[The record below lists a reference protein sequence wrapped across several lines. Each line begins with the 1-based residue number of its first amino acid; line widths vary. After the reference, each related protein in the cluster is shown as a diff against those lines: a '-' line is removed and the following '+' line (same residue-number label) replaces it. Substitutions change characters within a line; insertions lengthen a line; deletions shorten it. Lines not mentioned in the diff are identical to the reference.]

1 MKSFQD
7 MSLPIEL
14 EKALKSLSFT
24 TPTEIQAATIPIA
37 ATGADLIACAE
48 TGSGKTAAYA
58 IPTIVSLLADKT
70 KYALVLAPTRELA
83 QQIADVYRDLTKFS
97 DGLSVTALI
106 GGADI
111 QTQFRSLRKNPR
123 ILVATPGRLTDHLH
137 RKSVN
142 LTTTSILVLDEGDRM
157 LDMGFA
163 PQLDE
168 ILKFLPKKRQTSLF
182 TATLPEKVRKLAEKY
197 LSNPEQVNV
206 GRISLPV
213 ATISQSIIEVTGK
226 EKEDRLVDELN
237 KREGSVIVFAKTK
250 IKTDKLARVLKDY
263 GFAVDLIHGD
273 RSQGQ
278 RNKAIANFRNGK
290 SRILV
295 ATDVAA
301 RGIDIPQVAHVIN
314 FDLPMMLEDYVH
326 RIGRT
331 ARNGASGEAV
341 SFVTPDESRHWNMIA
356 KKYRI
361 VGVELKNKSVRGGGR
376 DFGDERRSRGPRSG
390 GGGRSDRRSSFGGRS
405 GEGSSERSGGEFRS
419 EKRQG
424 FRTADSADRSD
435 DRRDFRRNDRGEGFK
450 SESSSEGG
458 PFASFKKKPFE
469 RRSEDGGSFRKFD
482 KPKFEGER
490 SERPK
495 SDRQFDRPKFDKPKF
510 DRPKFEDGEGESSER
525 KFAKRPRSS
534 EGFKSEGKKEWG
546 FGEKREFKK
555 DDSKPFGRK
564 PFAGKKF
571 GSDRSEDK
579 SFGEKKFGEK
589 KFGSSAFGEK
599 RFGSAEGEA
608 GSKRY
613 SSKKAGEK
621 KFGGFKKSSGSFAG
635 GAKRSDRG
643 GSKTFSKSF

>member
-14 EKALKSLSFT
+14 EKALKSLNFT

-37 ATGADLIACAE
+37 ENGSDLIACAE

-58 IPTIVSLLADKT
+58 IPTVISLLADKS

-83 QQIADVYRDLTKFS
+83 QQIADVFRDLTKFS

-111 QTQFRSLRKNPR
+111 HTQFRSLRKNPR

-142 LTTTSILVLDEGDRM
+142 LNSTSILVLDEGDRM

-197 LSNPEQVNV
+197 LSNPEQINV

-213 ATISQSIIEVTGK
+213 ASITQSVIEMTGK

-237 KREGSVIVFAKTK
+237 KRENSVIVFAKTK

-278 RNKAIANFRNGK
+278 RNRAIANFRTGK

-356 KKYRI
+356 KKYKI
-361 VGVELKNKSVRGGGR
+361 VGVELKNKSARGGGR
-376 DFGDERRSRGPRSG
+376 DFGDERRGRSSSRSG
-390 GGGRSDRRSSFGGRS
+390 GGRNDRRSSFGGRS
-405 GEGSSERSGGEFRS
+405 RDGFSDRNEGEFKS

-424 FRTADSADRSD
+424 FRTSDSSDRRD
-435 DRRDFRRNDRGEGFK
+435 DRRDGFK
-450 SESSSEGG
+450 SEGSSEKG
-458 PFASFKKKPFE
+458 PFSSFKKKSFD
-469 RRSEDGGSFRKFD
+469 RRNDEGGSFKKFD
-482 KPKFEGER
+482 KPR
-490 SERPK
+490 
-495 SDRQFDRPKFDKPKF
+495 F
-510 DRPKFEDGEGESSER
+510 DRPKFEDADGDSGER
-525 KFAKRPRSS
+525 KFSKKPRSS

-546 FGEKREFKK
+546 FGEKRDFKK
-555 DDSKPFGRK
+555 DDFKPFGRK

-571 GSDRSEDK
+571 GSEKSEDK
-579 SFGEKKFGEK
+579 TFGEKKFGEK
-589 KFGSSAFGEK
+589 KFSSSSFGEK
-599 RFGSAEGEA
+599 RFGSKSEGEA

-613 SSKKAGEK
+613 SSKKAGSK
-621 KFGGFKKSSGSFAG
+621 KFGGFKKSGGSFAG
-635 GAKRSDRG
+635 GGKRSDRG
-643 GSKTFSKSF
+643 GSKSFSRSF

>member
-14 EKALKSLSFT
+14 EKALKSLNFT

-37 ATGADLIACAE
+37 KNGSDLIACAE

-58 IPTIVSLLADKT
+58 IPTVISLLADKS

-83 QQIADVYRDLTKFS
+83 QQIADVFRDLTKFS

-111 QTQFRSLRKNPR
+111 HTQFRSLRKNPR

-142 LTTTSILVLDEGDRM
+142 LNSTSILVLDEGDRM

-197 LSNPEQVNV
+197 LSNPEQINV

-213 ATISQSIIEVTGK
+213 ASITQSVIEMTGK

-237 KREGSVIVFAKTK
+237 KRENSVIVFAKTK

-278 RNKAIANFRNGK
+278 RNRAIANFRTGK

-356 KKYRI
+356 KKYKI
-361 VGVELKNKSVRGGGR
+361 VGVELKNKSARGGGR
-376 DFGDERRSRGPRSG
+376 DFGDERRGRSSSRSG
-390 GGGRSDRRSSFGGRS
+390 GGRNDRRDGFKS
-405 GEGSSERSGGEFRS
+405 EGSSE
-419 EKRQG
+419 K
-424 FRTADSADRSD
+424 
-435 DRRDFRRNDRGEGFK
+435 
-450 SESSSEGG
+450 G
-458 PFASFKKKPFE
+458 PFASFKKKSFD
-469 RRSEDGGSFRKFD
+469 RRNDEGGSFK
-482 KPKFEGER
+482 
-490 SERPK
+490 
-495 SDRQFDRPKFDKPKF
+495 KFDKPKF
-510 DRPKFEDGEGESSER
+510 DRPKFDDADGDSAER
-525 KFAKRPRSS
+525 KFSKKPRSS

-546 FGEKREFKK
+546 FGEKRDFKK

-571 GSDRSEDK
+571 GSEEK
-579 SFGEKKFGEK
+579 TFGEKKFGEK
-589 KFGSSAFGEK
+589 KFSSSSFGEK
-599 RFGSAEGEA
+599 RFGSKSEGEA

-613 SSKKAGEK
+613 SSKKAGSK
-621 KFGGFKKSSGSFAG
+621 KFGGFKKSGGAFAG
-635 GAKRSDRG
+635 GGKRSDRG
-643 GSKTFSKSF
+643 GSKSFSRSF